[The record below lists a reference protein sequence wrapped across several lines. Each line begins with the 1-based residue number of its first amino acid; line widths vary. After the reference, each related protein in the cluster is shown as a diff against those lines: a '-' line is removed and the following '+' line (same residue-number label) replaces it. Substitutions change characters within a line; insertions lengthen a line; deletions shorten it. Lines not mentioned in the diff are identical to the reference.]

1 MHALAVNF
9 MKPKARF
16 GCQSFKSWSLQSK
29 ETKAA
34 KQQTLKR
41 AHGACWPWEQACR
54 LQVLTS
60 WGEAR
65 QEPAGPARPVRLG
78 CPARPARS
86 AGPCSSSLNRSWTP
100 RSHSL
105 VQRPQ
110 LPHSDQRQ
118 PPAACPPWPPAGGGS
133 GAPRS
138 GLSLP
143 SPRPL
148 MLKPRGGETHMR
160 PC

>member
-1 MHALAVNF
+1 MHLRLMLSSPN
-9 MKPKARF
+9 RF

-29 ETKAA
+29 ETK
-34 KQQTLKR
+34 TPKR

-65 QEPAGPARPVRLG
+65 QEPGAGPVRPARRG

-86 AGPCSSSLNRSWTP
+86 SCPCSSSLNRSWTP

-105 VQRPQ
+105 VQGPQ
-110 LPHSDQRQ
+110 LPHSDHRQ
-118 PPAACPPWPPAGGGS
+118 PPATCPPWPPAGAVS

-148 MLKPRGGETHMR
+148 MVKPREEEKTHMR
-160 PC
+160 PS